1 MRNAT
6 FFLLLGCA
14 FLLNSC
20 SKEDN
25 GTIFIRVNNESS
37 KPVNDIVVFT
47 ESLDGYHDIETS
59 YGSIPG
65 QSATVYKRHQRGYN
79 YPLLRFT
86 MKGYPTFEMTEI
98 RCGVGLTEMTPGWYT
113 ILITDDSQPTVRL
126 MKD

>member
-1 MRNAT
+1 MRNVT

-20 SKEDN
+20 SKEAD
-25 GTIFIRVNNESS
+25 GTIFIRVNNEST

-47 ESLDGYHDIETS
+47 ETLDGYHDIETS

-65 QSATVYKRHQRGYN
+65 QHATVYKRHQRGYAF
-79 YPLLRFT
+79 PFLRFT
-86 MKGYPTFEMTEI
+86 MHGYPTFEI
-98 RCGVGLTEMTPGWYT
+98 RDVCRVGLTEMEPGWYT

-126 MKD
+126 IKD